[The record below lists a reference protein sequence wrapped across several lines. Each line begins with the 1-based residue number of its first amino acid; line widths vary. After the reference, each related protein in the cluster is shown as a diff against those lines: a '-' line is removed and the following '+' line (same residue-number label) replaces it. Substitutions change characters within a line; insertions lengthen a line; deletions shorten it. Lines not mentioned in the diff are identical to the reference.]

1 MIIIQTKDH
10 YFIARYLSK
19 EIGLCFCPVKRA
31 AFVLGS
37 VFPDVNVFSYFKGNG
52 LKGHSYRYSRRFIS
66 NTMSCFEKQE
76 AKSPADWFR
85 IGVALHYVQDSFT
98 YAHNE
103 CFKGGIIKHFEY
115 ENRLHEQLGNSFD
128 RIALKMTRDKPYNYS
143 DRIIGKLYKSYRT
156 KDIHTT
162 ESDTAYILMSSLSF
176 LNCVGQ

>member
-1 MIIIQTKDH
+1 M
-10 YFIARYLSK
+10 
-19 EIGLCFCPVKRA
+19 KRV
-31 AFVLGS
+31 AFVIGS
-37 VFPDVNVFSYFKGNG
+37 VFPDINVFSYFKGNG

-103 CFKGGIIKHFEY
+103 CFKGGILKHFEY
-115 ENRLHEQLGNSFD
+115 ENRLHELLGNSFD
-128 RIALKMTRDKPYNYS
+128 KIAVRITQNKHSNTG
-143 DRIIGKLYKSYRT
+143 DRTIGKLYKSYRT
-156 KDIHTT
+156 KNSHTAG
-162 ESDTAYILMSSLSF
+162 SDTAYILLSSISF